1 MYPYDNNGQATGGLL
16 GMWGG
21 QPAPKNMSMADVV
34 SGNPG
39 FLAGVTALSMLAN
52 NNGRRSFG
60 QLLGRGGLDALG
72 ALGNA
77 GMYGLQRDRM
87 ATQDALARAQ
97 WEASREDRGLAN
109 AISLGNLQ
117 LNQQR
122 LGIAQQQAQREAADR
137 DLFGR
142 LMGLPGLTGGSGQGV
157 DMDPLKMPR
166 ISDGT
171 TLSAGTL
178 PPKSQR
184 PAGPDGAPLDKAAM
198 TNNPGN
204 VGNFGDQV
212 RVYPNMLE
220 GLKGMRANLLSPAY
234 AKNPTVAGIISRWS
248 PSNENDTSALIKDT
262 AAMMGVDPNQPLN
275 LNDPQTMKSLM
286 RAITVNEGSYKYVPA
301 DEFDMAVGL
310 KPVPA
315 GYRSVDYSGNQQAQ
329 SGTGSPYSSGSGGVS
344 PNVMAAA
351 SMPGDLGAAAG
362 RVAGLQQQQEK
373 NDLDRA
379 RLDFERKKASPGY
392 LFDQKLAED
401 AAVYYNSLNDDV
413 AAKDEMITN
422 VETLKSLL
430 TNLKSG
436 PLQDKIDLA
445 NQFLHRVGFSGNL
458 IGAND
463 VRDADALQYLINK
476 NLFNVLLEQKGP
488 QTDKDTENAKKTFA
502 KIENS
507 PEGNAWIAQ
516 YMLNLA
522 TRGKEKDIFLI
533 DQMRKNGGDR
543 YAAMRA
549 WDKYQKTLP
558 SVVPLAPERVTRTNA
573 AAPAAAPSGGRH
585 YRYDP
590 ATRNLVEN

>member
-1 MYPYDNNGQATGGLL
+1 MAYPYDNGQATGGLL

-52 NNGRRSFG
+52 NNGRRNFG

-109 AISLGNLQ
+109 AISLGQLQ
-117 LNQQR
+117 IAQQK
-122 LGIAQQQAQREAADR
+122 LGIAQQQAQREAEVR
-137 DLFGR
+137 DMWGR
-142 LMGLPGLTGGSGQGV
+142 LMGLPGLTGGSGQGA

-166 ISDGT
+166 IPDGT

-178 PPKSQR
+178 PPKNQR

-212 RVYPNMLE
+212 RVYPSMLD
-220 GLKGMRANLLSPAY
+220 GLKGMRANLLSPTY
-234 AKNPTVAGIISRWS
+234 AKNPTVAAIISRWS

-315 GYRSVDYSGNQQAQ
+315 GYRSVDYRGTQQAQ
-329 SGTGSPYSSGSGGVS
+329 NGAPYSGGSGGVS
-344 PNVMAAA
+344 PNLMAAA
-351 SMPGDLGAAAG
+351 STPGDFGAAAG

-373 NDLDRA
+373 NALDRE
-379 RLDFERKKASPGY
+379 RFEFERAKASPGY
-392 LFDQKLAED
+392 LFNQKLAEKSAD
-401 AAVYYNSLNDDV
+401 YYDSLNDD
-413 AAKDEMITN
+413 AAAQDEMITN

-430 TNLKSG
+430 VNLKSG
-436 PLQDKIDLA
+436 PLQGKIDLA
-445 NQFLHRVGFSGNL
+445 NQFLHRIGFSGNL

-476 NLFNVLLEQKGP
+476 NVFDVLLQQKGV
-488 QTDKDTENAKKTFA
+488 QTEGDSERAKKTFVRF
-502 KIENS
+502 ENS
-507 PEGNAWIAQ
+507 PEGANWIAQ
-516 YMLNLA
+516 YMFNIA
-522 TRGKEKDIFLI
+522 TRGKEKDMFLI
-533 DQMRKNGGDR
+533 GQMRKNGGDR

-549 WDKYQKTLP
+549 WDAYKKNLP
-558 SVVPLAPERVTRTNA
+558 SVVPPAPESVTRTSA
-573 AAPAAAPSGGRH
+573 ATPAAAPSGGRH